1 MSEDT
6 EKVEVAPEAI
16 DQIAERVVGLLSAKA
31 DEATED
37 PQIKALTDRIA
48 ELETKAAKPARSE
61 LEEAGTKAK
70 PGDASPAY
78 GGDDARAE
86 ARKAMVSTTAGL
98 GRRVGPDVRDAE
110 LWRDIH
116 LATTI
121 AAQFRRVDMPTN
133 PYDLPTETADIAFKY
148 ASAENT
154 AVTATNPTTDKATLT
169 AKKIQ
174 AEVDFSGE
182 VTEDSIIPIV
192 PTSADL
198 VRKGA
203 QTIDDL
209 VVHGDTETAA
219 TGNVNSDDAAPT
231 AGSFYLA
238 LDGLRKFC
246 IVTNTGQLKQ
256 FVGGARP
263 RRS

>member
-1 MSEDT
+1 
-6 EKVEVAPEAI
+6 
-16 DQIAERVVGLLSAKA
+16 
-31 DEATED
+31 
-37 PQIKALTDRIA
+37 
-48 ELETKAAKPARSE
+48 
-61 LEEAGTKAK
+61 
-70 PGDASPAY
+70 
-78 GGDDARAE
+78 
-86 ARKAMVSTTAGL
+86 MVSTTAGS
-98 GRRVGPDVRDAE
+98 GDEWVPTFATSE

-154 AVTATNPTTDKATLT
+154 AVTATNPTTGKATLT

-192 PTSADL
+192 STLRADL

-219 TGNVNSDDAAPT
+219 TGNVNSDDAAPDRGLVLPR
-231 AGSFYLA
+231 ARRPA
-238 LDGLRKFC
+238 EVLDRHQHRPEAQREC
-246 IVTNTGQLKQ
+246 
-256 FVGGARP
+256 GADRGADQHDPCPARQVRRVPEDLIIASPARRP
-263 RRS
+263 TSRS